1 MQTETVI
8 GVEMLWVVGEATE
21 IDFCAIESEA
31 PITQTH
37 KQISIQTATTTTTT
51 TTTTIIIIIM
61 IAVVKVIKGMGVNQF
76 VIFNAIEENK

>member
-31 PITQTH
+31 HITQTH
-37 KQISIQTATTTTTT
+37 KQISIQTATT